1 MGILRTIDVASS
13 TGAVMREHWRHL
25 SLCAV
30 ALTYVILASCTPAA
44 APQLDISDEE
54 ALSGDA
60 DMTAGD
66 DSRDILTLDTVRRM
80 VGMDNAFGL
89 SGVDVTVA
97 IIDSGVY
104 PHDDLVLPKNRII
117 AFVDIVHGETGPYDD
132 YGHGTAIAGIIAGSG
147 AMSDGTYQ
155 GIAPDCN
162 LVIVKAVDSTGG
174 ARIDDLITAVNWVA
188 DNKDVYG
195 IKVLNISLG
204 VIYDDENWAKLS
216 APVKRLSELGVL
228 LVTAVGNRH
237 GNGDPVVFLPAAFE
251 QSVAVGTVS
260 EFEVGE
266 VVGYTVAATSS
277 WFELNGA
284 SKPDLVAPG
293 RNVLSL
299 QSDTTY
305 RSMVPGSAV
314 DETTNSPVSMN
325 VSYSVSS
332 GTSNSAAVVTG
343 IAALLF
349 QRHPDATAD
358 EVKKMILD
366 SCTPID
372 SENSRQGQG
381 FFYWRQK

>member
-1 MGILRTIDVASS
+1 MGVLRNIDAASS
-13 TGAVMREHWRHL
+13 TRAVMREHWRRYL
-25 SLCAV
+25 GLCAV
-30 ALTYVILASCTPAA
+30 ALTCVILASCTPAA
-44 APQLDISDEE
+44 APQLDRSGEE

-60 DMTAGD
+60 DMPAGD
-66 DSRDILTLDTVRRM
+66 DPRDILTLDTVRRM
-80 VGMDNAFGL
+80 VGMDSAFGL
-89 SGVDVTVA
+89 SGAGVTVA

-104 PHDDLVLPKNRII
+104 PHDDLILPKSRIL
-117 AFVDIVHGETGPYDD
+117 AFEDIVHGETGPYDD

-147 AMSDGTYQ
+147 AMSDGIYQ

-162 LVIVKAVDSTGG
+162 LVVVKAVDSTGG
-174 ARIDDLITAVNWVA
+174 ARIDDLVTAVNWVA

-204 VIYDDENWAKLS
+204 VVYDGENWAKLS
-216 APVKRLSELGVL
+216 APVERLSELGVL

-237 GNGDPVVFLPAAFE
+237 GNGDPAVFLPAAFE

-260 EFEVGE
+260 ELEVRE
-266 VVGYTVAATSS
+266 AAGYTVAATSN

-305 RSMVPGSAV
+305 RPMTPGPAV
-314 DETTNSPVSMN
+314 DEATNSPVSMN

-358 EVKKMILD
+358 EVKGLILD
-366 SCTPID
+366 SCTHID
-372 SENSRQGQG
+372 SDNTQQGQG
-381 FFYWRQK
+381 FFSWR